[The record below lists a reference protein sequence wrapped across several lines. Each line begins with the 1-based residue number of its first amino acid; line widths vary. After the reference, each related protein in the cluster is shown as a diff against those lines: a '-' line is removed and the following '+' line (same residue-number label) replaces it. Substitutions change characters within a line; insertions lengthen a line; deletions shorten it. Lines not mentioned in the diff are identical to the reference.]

1 MVAFLKYTD
10 EQRRQAFL
18 LTAQKKGLPEP
29 IIEKD
34 WWVSGNMIYGEKL
47 PFEQLVARMKELEKR
62 FRE

>member
-10 EQRRQAFL
+10 EQRRQALL

-34 WWVSGNMIYGEKL
+34 WWVSQILNIV
-47 PFEQLVARMKELEKR
+47 FDLE
-62 FRE
+62 